1 LLAGGCEKSTATFC
15 WPLPIV
21 VGQTILPPAAFLAT
35 NAHVMSM
42 VYFLSID
49 AKTSCWADVRQHQ
62 QSQMR
67 DESASNEGNMLS
79 RCLKMAALCAGVAM
93 TSVAIT
99 PAVSAQTFPMQ
110 PIKVLIGFGPGS
122 AADILA
128 RLVGK
133 QMEASLGQPIVV
145 ENRPGNSSMIAAETV
160 TRAPADGYTL
170 FMATIA
176 NTLNPAETKSNFNLG
191 RDLAPIA
198 LLGIVPNVLVAHP
211 SVPANNLQE
220 LIALAKSKPESLTFG
235 SSGYATASYMAAE
248 LFNANAGTKIVMVP
262 YQGGS
267 NQAVSDLLSGR
278 ITLMFN
284 VAATLAPHVEAGKL
298 KAFAVAQSKRASI
311 MPDVPTLAEAGM
323 AGYDAGI
330 WIGLLAPVGTPPAI
344 IEKLS
349 GAANDA
355 LNTEAVRTALKRQ
368 GTDPLGGTP
377 KQFAD
382 FIHADIE
389 KWVAVLASSSSGK

>member
-1 LLAGGCEKSTATFC
+1 
-15 WPLPIV
+15 
-21 VGQTILPPAAFLAT
+21 
-35 NAHVMSM
+35 MS
-42 VYFLSID
+42 
-49 AKTSCWADVRQHQ
+49 
-62 QSQMR
+62 
-67 DESASNEGNMLS
+67 S
-79 RCLKMAALCAGVAM
+79 RYLKITALCVGVAM
-93 TSVAIT
+93 IAVADAASVRAQVY
-99 PAVSAQTFPMQ
+99 PAQ
-110 PIKVLIGFGPGS
+110 PIKVVIGFGPGS

-133 QMEASLGQPIVV
+133 QMEARLGQPLVV
-145 ENRPGNSSMIAAETV
+145 ENRPGNSSMIAAESV
-160 TRAPADGYTL
+160 ARAPADGYTL

-211 SVPANNLQE
+211 SVPASNLQE

-248 LFNANAGTKIVMVP
+248 LFNARAGTKILSVP

-267 NQAVSDLLSGR
+267 NQALSDLLSGR

-284 VAATLAPHVEAGKL
+284 VAATLAPHVAAGKL

-311 MPDVPTLAEAGM
+311 MPDVPTLTEAGM
-323 AGYDAGI
+323 TGYDAGI
-330 WIGLLAPVGTPPAI
+330 WIGLLAPPGTPPAI

-349 GAANDA
+349 IAANAA
-355 LNTEAVRTALKRQ
+355 LNNEEVRAALKRQ
-368 GTDPLGGTP
+368 GTDPVGGAP
-377 KQFAD
+377 KEFAD
-382 FIHADIE
+382 FIRADIE
-389 KWVAVLASSSSGK
+389 KWGAVLAIPGSGK

>member
-1 LLAGGCEKSTATFC
+1 
-15 WPLPIV
+15 
-21 VGQTILPPAAFLAT
+21 
-35 NAHVMSM
+35 M
-42 VYFLSID
+42 
-49 AKTSCWADVRQHQ
+49 
-62 QSQMR
+62 QMKR
-67 DESASNEGNMLS
+67 KRSASGGNMLN
-79 RCLKMAALCAGVAM
+79 RYIKMAACCLGVTM
-93 TSVAIT
+93 TLAASTASVIADAYPT
-99 PAVSAQTFPMQ
+99 Q
-110 PIKVLIGFGPGS
+110 PIKILIGFGPGS

-133 QMEASLGQPIVV
+133 QMEANLGRPIVV

-160 TRAPADGYTL
+160 ARAPADGYTL

-211 SVPANNLQE
+211 SVPADNLQE

-248 LFNANAGTKIVMVP
+248 LFNDKAGTKILTVP

-323 AGYDAGI
+323 TGFDAGI
-330 WIGLLAPVGTPPAI
+330 WIGLLAPAATPPAI
-344 IEKLS
+344 ITKLS
-349 GAANDA
+349 AAANEA
-355 LNTEAVRTALKRQ
+355 LKTQAVRTALKQQ
-368 GTDPLGGTP
+368 GTDPVGGTP
-377 KQFAD
+377 KEFAD
-382 FIHADIE
+382 FIRADIA
-389 KWVAVLASSSSGK
+389 KWVAVLASPSSAK

>member
-1 LLAGGCEKSTATFC
+1 MASLAAS
-15 WPLPIV
+15 
-21 VGQTILPPAAFLAT
+21 
-35 NAHVMSM
+35 
-42 VYFLSID
+42 Y
-49 AKTSCWADVRQHQ
+49 
-62 QSQMR
+62 
-67 DESASNEGNMLS
+67 SAM
-79 RCLKMAALCAGVAM
+79 
-93 TSVAIT
+93 
-99 PAVSAQTFPMQ
+99 AQTYPAQ
-110 PIKVLIGFGPGS
+110 PIKILVGFGPGS

-133 QMEASLGQPIVV
+133 EMEVRLGQPIVV
-145 ENRPGNSSMIAAETV
+145 ENRPGNSSMIAAESV
-160 TRAPADGYTL
+160 ARASADGYTL
-170 FMATIA
+170 FIATIA
-176 NTLNPAETKSNFNLG
+176 NTLNPAETKSNFNLAK
-191 RDLAPIA
+191 DLAPIT

-220 LIALAKSKPESLTFG
+220 LIALAKSKPETLTFG

-311 MPDVPTLAEAGM
+311 MPDVPTLTEAGM
-323 AGYDAGI
+323 TGYDAGI
-330 WIGLLAPVGTPPAI
+330 WIGLLAPGGTPPAI

-349 GAANDA
+349 AAANEA
-355 LNTEAVRTALKRQ
+355 LNAEMVRTALKRQ
-368 GTDPLGGTP
+368 GTDPVGGTP
-377 KQFAD
+377 KEFAD
-382 FIHADIE
+382 FIRADIE
-389 KWVAVLASSSSGK
+389 KWTALLAASSGGK

>member
-1 LLAGGCEKSTATFC
+1 MF
-15 WPLPIV
+15 
-21 VGQTILPPAAFLAT
+21 
-35 NAHVMSM
+35 NR
-42 VYFLSID
+42 Y
-49 AKTSCWADVRQHQ
+49 
-62 QSQMR
+62 
-67 DESASNEGNMLS
+67 
-79 RCLKMAALCAGVAM
+79 LKLAALCTGVAM
-93 TSVAIT
+93 MVAAGT
-99 PAVSAQTFPMQ
+99 VAALAQAYPSQ
-110 PIKVLIGFGPGS
+110 PIKIVIGFGPGS

-133 QMEASLGQPIVV
+133 PMEVNLGQPIVV

-160 TRAPADGYTL
+160 ARAPADGYTL

-191 RDLAPIA
+191 RDMAPIA
-198 LLGIVPNVLVAHP
+198 LLGIVPNVLVANP

-220 LIALAKSKPESLTFG
+220 LIALAKSKPDSLTFG
-235 SSGYATASYMAAE
+235 SSGFATASHMAAE
-248 LFNANAGTKIVMVP
+248 LFNEKAGTKILTVP

-311 MPDVPTLAEAGM
+311 MPDVPTIAEAGM
-323 AGYDAGI
+323 TGFDAGI
-330 WIGLLAPVGTPPAI
+330 WIGLLAPAGTPPAT

-349 GAANDA
+349 VAANEA
-355 LNTEAVRTALKRQ
+355 LGTEGVRTALQRQ
-368 GTDPLGGTP
+368 GTDPSGSTP
-377 KQFAD
+377 KEFAD
-382 FIHADIE
+382 FIRSDIE
-389 KWVAVLASSSSGK
+389 KWSAILASPGLKK

>member
-1 LLAGGCEKSTATFC
+1 MYRRYIK
-15 WPLPIV
+15 V
-21 VGQTILPPAAFLAT
+21 V
-35 NAHVMSM
+35 
-42 VYFLSID
+42 
-49 AKTSCWADVRQHQ
+49 
-62 QSQMR
+62 
-67 DESASNEGNMLS
+67 
-79 RCLKMAALCAGVAM
+79 ALCAGVTMIAAVGTAPVM
-93 TSVAIT
+93 AQIY
-99 PAVSAQTFPMQ
+99 PAQ
-110 PIKVLIGFGPGS
+110 PIKVIVGFGPGS

-133 QMEASLGQPIVV
+133 QMEVSLRQPIVV

-160 TRAPADGYTL
+160 ARASADGYTL

-198 LLGIVPNVLVAHP
+198 LLGMVPNVLVAHP

-248 LFNANAGTKIVMVP
+248 LFNDKAGTKILSVP

-284 VAATLAPHVEAGKL
+284 VAPTLAPHVEAGTL

-323 AGYDAGI
+323 TGYDAGI
-330 WIGLLAPVGTPPAI
+330 WIGLLAPAGTPPAI

-349 GAANDA
+349 AAANDA
-355 LNTEAVRTALKRQ
+355 LNTDEVRTALKRQ

-377 KQFAD
+377 KEFAD
-382 FIHADIE
+382 FIRTDIA
-389 KWVAVLASSSSGK
+389 KWVAVLATPSSAK

>member
-1 LLAGGCEKSTATFC
+1 MF
-15 WPLPIV
+15 
-21 VGQTILPPAAFLAT
+21 
-35 NAHVMSM
+35 
-42 VYFLSID
+42 
-49 AKTSCWADVRQHQ
+49 
-62 QSQMR
+62 
-67 DESASNEGNMLS
+67 S
-79 RCLKMAALCAGVAM
+79 RTLKMVALCAGVTM
-93 TSVAIT
+93 TSVVVTT
-99 PAVSAQTFPMQ
+99 PISAQPFPTQ
-110 PIKVLIGFGPGS
+110 PIKVVVGFGPGS

-160 TRAPADGYTL
+160 TRASADGYTL

-248 LFNANAGTKIVMVP
+248 LFNADAGTKIVMVP

-284 VAATLAPHVEAGKL
+284 VAATLAPHVEAGTL

-323 AGYDAGI
+323 PGYDAGI
-330 WIGLLAPVGTPPAI
+330 WIGLLAPVGTPHAI

-349 GAANDA
+349 DAANDA
-355 LNTEAVRTALKRQ
+355 LNTEAVRAALKRQ

-377 KQFAD
+377 KEFAD
-382 FIHADIE
+382 FIRADIE
-389 KWVAVLASSSSGK
+389 KWAAVLASSSSGR

>member
-1 LLAGGCEKSTATFC
+1 
-15 WPLPIV
+15 V
-21 VGQTILPPAAFLAT
+21 
-35 NAHVMSM
+35 
-42 VYFLSID
+42 
-49 AKTSCWADVRQHQ
+49 
-62 QSQMR
+62 
-67 DESASNEGNMLS
+67 
-79 RCLKMAALCAGVAM
+79 LCAGVALASLAGSSSGM
-93 TSVAIT
+93 
-99 PAVSAQTFPMQ
+99 AQTYPAQ
-110 PIKVLIGFGPGS
+110 PIKILIGFGPGS

-128 RLVGK
+128 RLVSK
-133 QMEASLGQPIVV
+133 EMEVRLGQPIVV

-160 TRAPADGYTL
+160 SRAPADGYTL

-176 NTLNPAETKSNFNLG
+176 NTLNPAETKSNFNLAK
-191 RDLAPIA
+191 DLAPIT
-198 LLGIVPNVLVAHP
+198 LLGTVPNVLVAHP

-220 LIALAKSKPESLTFG
+220 LIALAKSKPDTLTFG

-298 KAFAVAQSKRASI
+298 KAFAVAQGKRASI
-311 MPDVPTLAEAGM
+311 MPDVPTLSEAGM

-330 WIGLLAPVGTPPAI
+330 WIGLLAPGGTPPAI

-349 GAANDA
+349 AAANEA
-355 LNTEAVRTALKRQ
+355 LNTEMVRTALKRQ
-368 GTDPLGGTP
+368 GTDPVGGTP
-377 KQFAD
+377 KEFAD
-382 FIHADIE
+382 FIRADIE
-389 KWVAVLASSSSGK
+389 KWTAVLAASGGGK

>member
-1 LLAGGCEKSTATFC
+1 MF
-15 WPLPIV
+15 
-21 VGQTILPPAAFLAT
+21 
-35 NAHVMSM
+35 
-42 VYFLSID
+42 
-49 AKTSCWADVRQHQ
+49 
-62 QSQMR
+62 
-67 DESASNEGNMLS
+67 S
-79 RCLKMAALCAGVAM
+79 RYLKMVALCAGVAM
-93 TSVAIT
+93 TSVAVTI
-99 PAVSAQTFPMQ
+99 PISAQTFPTQ
-110 PIKVLIGFGPGS
+110 PIKVIVGFGPGS

-248 LFNANAGTKIVMVP
+248 LFNANAGTKILMVP

-298 KAFAVAQSKRASI
+298 KAFAVAQPKRASI

-323 AGYDAGI
+323 PGYEAGI
-330 WIGLLAPVGTPPAI
+330 WIGLLAPAGTPPAI

-377 KQFAD
+377 KEFAD
-382 FIHADIE
+382 FIRADIE

>member
-1 LLAGGCEKSTATFC
+1 
-15 WPLPIV
+15 
-21 VGQTILPPAAFLAT
+21 
-35 NAHVMSM
+35 
-42 VYFLSID
+42 
-49 AKTSCWADVRQHQ
+49 
-62 QSQMR
+62 
-67 DESASNEGNMLS
+67 MLS
-79 RCLKMAALCAGVAM
+79 RYLKMVALCAGVTM
-93 TSVAIT
+93 TSDAIT
-99 PAVSAQTFPMQ
+99 SAVAAQTFPAQ

-133 QMEASLGQPIVV
+133 QMEASLGQPILV

-220 LIALAKSKPESLTFG
+220 LIALAKTKPESLTFG

-248 LFNANAGTKIVMVP
+248 LFNANAGTKILVVP

-323 AGYDAGI
+323 PGYDAGI

-355 LNTEAVRTALKRQ
+355 LNTQEVRTALKRQ
-368 GTDPLGGTP
+368 GIDPVGGTP
-377 KQFAD
+377 KEFAD

>member
-1 LLAGGCEKSTATFC
+1 MFC
-15 WPLPIV
+15 N
-21 VGQTILPPAAFLAT
+21 T
-35 NAHVMSM
+35 
-42 VYFLSID
+42 
-49 AKTSCWADVRQHQ
+49 
-62 QSQMR
+62 
-67 DESASNEGNMLS
+67 
-79 RCLKMAALCAGVAM
+79 LKMAVLCAGVMGAAVAGAP
-93 TSVAIT
+93 SVA
-99 PAVSAQTFPMQ
+99 AHTFPTQ

-160 TRAPADGYTL
+160 ARAPGDGYTL

-191 RDLAPIA
+191 RDLAPIV
-198 LLGIVPNVLVAHP
+198 LLGTVPNVLVAHP

-220 LIALAKSKPESLTFG
+220 LIALAKSKPEILTFG

-248 LFNANAGTKIVMVP
+248 LFNAKAGTQIVAVP

-267 NQAVSDLLSGR
+267 NQAVSDLLAGR

-323 AGYDAGI
+323 TGYDAGI
-330 WIGLLAPVGTPPAI
+330 WIGLLAPAGTPSAI

-355 LNTEAVRTALKRQ
+355 LNTEAVRSALKRQ

-377 KQFAD
+377 KEFSD
-382 FIHADIE
+382 FIRTDME
-389 KWVAVLASSSSGK
+389 KWVAVLASSGSGK

>member
-1 LLAGGCEKSTATFC
+1 MF
-15 WPLPIV
+15 
-21 VGQTILPPAAFLAT
+21 
-35 NAHVMSM
+35 
-42 VYFLSID
+42 
-49 AKTSCWADVRQHQ
+49 
-62 QSQMR
+62 
-67 DESASNEGNMLS
+67 ASYL
-79 RCLKMAALCAGVAM
+79 RIAALGAAVAAA
-93 TSVAIT
+93 SVAGS
-99 PAVSAQTFPMQ
+99 VSAMAQTYPSQ
-110 PIKVLIGFGPGS
+110 PIRILIGFGPGS

-133 QMEASLGQPIVV
+133 QMEISLGQPIVV

-191 RDLAPIA
+191 RDLAPIT
-198 LLGIVPNVLVAHP
+198 LLGTVPNVLVAHP

-220 LIALAKSKPESLTFG
+220 LIALAKSKPETLTFG

-248 LFNANAGTKIVMVP
+248 LFNAKAGTQIVAVP

-298 KAFAVAQSKRASI
+298 KAFAVAQPKRASI

-323 AGYDAGI
+323 TGYDAGI
-330 WIGLLAPVGTPPAI
+330 WIGLLAPAATPPAI

-349 GAANDA
+349 KAANEA
-355 LNTEAVRTALKRQ
+355 LNTEAVRTALKQQ

-377 KQFAD
+377 KEFAD
-382 FIHADIE
+382 FIRADIE
-389 KWVAVLASSSSGK
+389 KWVAVLASAGPKK